1 MNRFA
6 CIRAFG
12 AFLALATLPAGVA
25 APAGADPTSITVFA
39 AASLHEAFTAA
50 GPAFTKATGTA
61 VTFSFAGSDS
71 LEQQLAQGAPA
82 DVFASANES
91 QMQKAVAAG
100 ITGSDPKTFARNRLV
115 IVVPSGNPAKIA
127 SAADLAK
134 SGVKVV
140 FAAPTVPVGAYTR
153 AGLKKLDGRPG
164 YAADF
169 DAAVEKNV
177 VSNELDVKAVA
188 TKISLG
194 EGDAG
199 VVYATDVAPLGTKVE
214 TIAFP
219 PDSVAEA
226 VYPIATVKT
235 ASNAKGAQ
243 AFVDFILSP
252 AGQAFLKAR
261 GFISP

>member
-1 MNRFA
+1 MKRFA
-6 CIRAFG
+6 
-12 AFLALATLPAGVA
+12 FLGFVAALTCAGQTA
-25 APAGADPTSITVFA
+25 APADADPSGITVFA
-39 AASLHEAFTAA
+39 AASLREAFTAA

-71 LEQQLAQGAPA
+71 LEQQIAQGAPA
-82 DVFASANES
+82 DVFASANET
-91 QMQKAVAAG
+91 QMKKAADAG
-100 ITGSDPKTFARNRLV
+100 LLGSDPKTFARNRLV
-115 IVVPSGNPAKIA
+115 IVVPKANPAGIG

-164 YAADF
+164 YAPDF

-199 VVYATDVAPLGTKVE
+199 VIYSTDVTPIAASVNA
-214 TIAFP
+214 IAFP

-226 VYPIATVKT
+226 TYPIATVKS
-235 ASNAKGAQ
+235 AANAKGAQ
-243 AFVDFILSP
+243 AFIDFVLSP

-261 GFISP
+261 GFLSP

>member
-6 CIRAFG
+6 YVRAIAALFI
-12 AFLALATLPAGVA
+12 LATA
-25 APAGADPTSITVFA
+25 ATAVPAGADPASITVFA

-91 QMQKAVAAG
+91 QMQKAVTAG
-100 ITGSDPKTFARNRLV
+100 IASDPKTFARNRLV
-115 IVVPSGNPAKIA
+115 IVVPKGNPAKIA

-164 YAADF
+164 YAPDF

-199 VVYATDVAPLGTKVE
+199 VVYATDVAPLGTSVE

-226 VYPIATVKT
+226 TYPIAVVKT
-235 ASNAKGAQ
+235 APNAKGAQ

-261 GFISP
+261 GFLSP

>member
-1 MNRFA
+1 MNRSA
-6 CIRAFG
+6 CLR
-12 AFLALATLPAGVA
+12 ALAGFVLLATVPAA
-25 APAGADPTSITVFA
+25 AAQDALTVFA
-39 AASLHEAFTAA
+39 AASLREAFTAA
-50 GPAFTKATGTA
+50 GPAFTKATGTV

-82 DVFASANES
+82 DVFASANEA
-91 QMQKAVAAG
+91 QMQKAAAAG
-100 ITGSDPKTFARNRLV
+100 LLGSEPKTFARNRLV
-115 IVVPSGNPAKIA
+115 IVVPKGNPAKIE
-127 SAADLAK
+127 SAADLAR
-134 SGVKVV
+134 SGVKLV
-140 FAAPTVPVGAYTR
+140 FAAATVPVGAYAR

-177 VSNELDVKAVA
+177 VSDELDVKAVA

-199 VVYATDVAPLGTKVE
+199 VVYSTDVAPLGSTVE

-226 VYPIATVKT
+226 TYPIATVKS
-235 ASNAKGAQ
+235 APNPKGAQ
-243 AFVDFILSP
+243 AFVDFVLSP

-261 GFISP
+261 GFLSP

>member
-1 MNRFA
+1 MGASLLFA
-6 CIRAFG
+6 A
-12 AFLALATLPAGVA
+12 LPAA
-25 APAGADPTSITVFA
+25 ADPGSVTVFA
-39 AASLHEAFTAA
+39 AASLKEAFTAA
-50 GPAFTKATGTA
+50 GPAFTKASGTA
-61 VTFSFAGSDS
+61 VSFNFAGSDS
-71 LEQQLAQGAPA
+71 LEQQIAQGAPA

-91 QMQKAVAAG
+91 QMQKAATAG
-100 ITGSDPKTFARNRLV
+100 LLGSEPKTFARNRLV
-115 IVVPSGNPAKIA
+115 IVVPKGNPAKIA
-127 SAADLAK
+127 GAADLAK

-164 YAADF
+164 YAADY

-199 VVYATDVAPLGTKVE
+199 VVYATDVAPLGASVE
-214 TIAFP
+214 TVAFP

-226 VYPIATVKT
+226 TYPIATVK
-235 ASNAKGAQ
+235 AAGNPKGAQ
-243 AFVDFILSP
+243 AFVDFVLSP

-261 GFISP
+261 GFINP